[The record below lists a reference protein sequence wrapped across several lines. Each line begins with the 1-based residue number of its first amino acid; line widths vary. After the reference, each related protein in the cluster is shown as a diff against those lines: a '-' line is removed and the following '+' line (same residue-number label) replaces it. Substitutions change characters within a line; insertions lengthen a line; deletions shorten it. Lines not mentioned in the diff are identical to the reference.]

1 MKLML
6 SVGRGEKCMRLWNL
20 ITGKKAGV
28 LNFSRDILQC
38 INENKRGTGE
48 GRGIVWDSQGEEFAV
63 AFEWGVVVFGV
74 DSTPKC
80 RVLPPSL
87 TKIHRIRYF
96 DFSTK
101 KDGTNEL
108 LAVSTE
114 DGRVIFYSTKE
125 TREANDS
132 SIPDAKLI
140 VQLGGKPSGLS
151 GRVKDFEILDLADIE
166 NWKHHFL
173 LLTCGSDGAVRVWL
187 LKTQSN
193 ANAKNQEANK
203 SSELV
208 YRLLDT
214 YETGNRVTCMAS
226 FVMQRPHA
234 LDGIDGSDLE
244 SDDLGDEE
252 AASSDESDEE

>member
-1 MKLML
+1 
-6 SVGRGEKCMRLWNL
+6 
-20 ITGKKAGV
+20 
-28 LNFSRDILQC
+28 
-38 INENKRGTGE
+38 
-48 GRGIVWDSQGEEFAV
+48 
-63 AFEWGVVVFGV
+63 
-74 DSTPKC
+74 
-80 RVLPPSL
+80 
-87 TKIHRIRYF
+87 
-96 DFSTK
+96 
-101 KDGTNEL
+101 
-108 LAVSTE
+108 
-114 DGRVIFYSTKE
+114 VIFYSTKE

-244 SDDLGDEE
+244 SDDLEDEE